1 MHPWSL
7 HLRAGPP
14 QGPSPQQVS
23 RGAPPTSWHDGGLVH
38 RVRSLG
44 EVGHQCVPA
53 FMVGSQPAHGGHMC
67 VCVHAHA
74 RACVCVSLFVCVRAC
89 VGVCACVCVCVCA
102 SVSVW
107 SEGLRSAVA
116 GVNTATLSCCPHS
129 LPVLLADDGALA
141 LSAHDDAVARVLQAA
156 WRRVQAAGQSAFRC
170 SCSKPICAHDHAAT
184 CMLQVGWQK
193 LQPGGHS
200 AKDPC
205 KGPSQ
210 HSVRPEAR
218 LPNHTAPRLPATS
231 AGVGTKNI

>member
-1 MHPWSL
+1 MRARL
-7 HLRAGPP
+7 HGRQSACAWWTHVCVCML
-14 QGPSPQQVS
+14 
-23 RGAPPTSWHDGGLVH
+23 T
-38 RVRSLG
+38 RVR
-44 EVGHQCVPA
+44 VCV
-53 FMVGSQPAHGGHMC
+53 FIC
-67 VCVHAHA
+67 VCVCV
-74 RACVCVSLFVCVRAC
+74 RVCVSVR
-89 VGVCACVCVCVCA
+89 VCVCVCA

-107 SEGLRSAVA
+107 PEGLRSAVA

-156 WRRVQAAGQSAFRC
+156 WRRVQAAGQSGFRC
-170 SCSKPICAHDHAAT
+170 SCSVPICAHDHAAT

-231 AGVGTKNI
+231 AGVGTKGI